1 MPVPGVRHRPSLV
14 PRGCEFANPL
24 AYGINDCG
32 TEGKMAVGARA
43 IPVVLR
49 MRFTNNL
56 SQLQLVM
63 LVDGR
68 QHPLFRFHFSIPLG
82 FVLAQR
88 PG

>member
-1 MPVPGVRHRPSLV
+1 
-14 PRGCEFANPL
+14 
-24 AYGINDCG
+24 
-32 TEGKMAVGARA
+32 MAVGARA